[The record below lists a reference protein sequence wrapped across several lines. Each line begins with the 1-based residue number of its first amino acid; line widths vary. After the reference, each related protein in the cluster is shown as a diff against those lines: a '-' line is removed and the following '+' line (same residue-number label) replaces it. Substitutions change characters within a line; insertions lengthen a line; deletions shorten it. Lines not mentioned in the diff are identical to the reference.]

1 MFNLEKNYNIFP
13 TSEMVEFLINKFS
26 TRDKNKAQEELLLL
40 YEGLIVC
47 IVKKYLGR
55 GIDFDDLIQA
65 GKLGML
71 HAAEKFDPTKA
82 KFSTYSTAWIKQHCL
97 RTIENNARNVRLPN
111 HVHQNLSKILK
122 FGIDLSVEELEA
134 LTGLE
139 RNKIIS
145 AVDGYKTLTLSYDDI
160 KELTH
165 NEDFG
170 MLTFEETLNKVFE
183 KLEISKEIQTAY
195 MDHYDLGV
203 ETSKLAIEL
212 GIHDHVLINKFNLI
226 TKEFSNYLD
235 ENADEVFQG
244 DENGEDKDRSTGEI

>member
-1 MFNLEKNYNIFP
+1 MFNLEKKINTFP
-13 TSEMVEFLINKFS
+13 SSEMIDFLINKFS
-26 TRDKNKAQEELLLL
+26 TRDKKKAQEELLFL
-40 YEGLIVC
+40 YEGLIVS

-55 GIDFDDLIQA
+55 GIDFEDLLQA
-65 GKLGML
+65 GKLGIL

-82 KFSTYSTAWIKQHCL
+82 KFSTYSTNWVRQYCL

-111 HVHQNLSKILK
+111 HVHEALSKILK
-122 FGIDLSVEELEA
+122 YGIDLSVEELEL
-134 LTGLE
+134 LTGLDK
-139 RNKIIS
+139 NKIIS

-160 KELTH
+160 KEFTYKD
-165 NEDFG
+165 DFG
-170 MLTFEETLNKVFE
+170 MLTFTETLERVFN

-212 GIHDHVLINKFNLI
+212 QIHEHLLVNKFNLI
-226 TKEFSNYLD
+226 TKEFSNFMD
-235 ENADEVFQG
+235 ENAELVFQG

>member
-1 MFNLEKNYNIFP
+1 
-13 TSEMVEFLINKFS
+13 MVAFLINKFS
-26 TRDKNKAQEELLLL
+26 TRDKNRAQEELLLL
-40 YEGLIVC
+40 YEGLIVS
-47 IVKKYLGR
+47 IVRKYLGR
-55 GIDFDDLIQA
+55 GIDFEDLLQA
-65 GKLGML
+65 GKLGLL
-71 HAAEKFDPTKA
+71 HASEKFDPSKA

-122 FGIDLSVEELEA
+122 YGIDLEIEELES

-139 RNKIIS
+139 KNKIIS

-160 KELTH
+160 KELTY
-165 NEDFG
+165 NEDFA

-212 GIHDHVLINKFNLI
+212 QIHEHLLTNKFNLI
-226 TKEFSNYLD
+226 TKEFSNFMD
-235 ENADEVFQG
+235 ENSEEIFEG
-244 DENGEDKDRSTGEI
+244 EENGEDEDRSTGEI